1 MPTTNKSVKKS
12 TESAPGL
19 TRNERK
25 QALLQ
30 TLEQQRIDIMVDGLR
45 LQRAAA
51 PIDNTWQQVMRFKK
65 PLLLLGGVLVWRFA
79 RHPGRLASTGKKA
92 LAGYAVAKKLRHL
105 TR

>member
-1 MPTTNKSVKKS
+1 MPTTNTSAEKSSKAVPNRS
-12 TESAPGL
+12 
-19 TRNERK
+19 RNKRK

-51 PIDNTWQQVMRFKK
+51 PMDATWQQVMRFKK
-65 PLLLLGGVLVWRFA
+65 PLLLLAGVFVWRFS
-79 RHPGRLASTGKKA
+79 RHPGRIASMGKKA
-92 LAGYAVAKKLRHL
+92 LAGYTVAKKVRHL